1 MQIRQSNKHRLLT
14 VLARLAAV
22 AWLTV
27 LPAQATDMKF
37 YGSLVA
43 EPCSLQSGDEVI
55 TLEFGTIVD
64 KYLYLNGRTN
74 SKPITLHL
82 LECDTNLAMLVN
94 MRFIGTESTALP
106 GFLAF
111 DMGSQAKGAAIGF
124 ETQGGVAV
132 PLGTDSPVFKLEEG
146 SNVITLNA
154 YVKGESDA
162 LVQHALVHGSFSAI
176 ATFNL
181 EYE

>member
-1 MQIRQSNKHRLLT
+1 MLVRLT
-14 VLARLAAV
+14 IAT
-22 AWLTV
+22 WLTT
-27 LPAQATDMKF
+27 LPVQATDMNF

-43 EPCSLQSGDEVI
+43 EPCSLQLGDEAI
-55 TLEFGTIVD
+55 TLEFGTIID

-82 LECDTNLAMLVN
+82 LECDTNLGMLVN
-94 MRFIGTESTALP
+94 MRFTGTESTVLP

-111 DMGSQAKGAAIGF
+111 DMSSQAKGAGIGF

-132 PLGTDSPVFKLEEG
+132 PLGTNSPAFKLEEG

-154 YVKGESDA
+154 YVKGEPDA
-162 LVQHALVHGSFSAI
+162 LAQHSLVHGSFSAI